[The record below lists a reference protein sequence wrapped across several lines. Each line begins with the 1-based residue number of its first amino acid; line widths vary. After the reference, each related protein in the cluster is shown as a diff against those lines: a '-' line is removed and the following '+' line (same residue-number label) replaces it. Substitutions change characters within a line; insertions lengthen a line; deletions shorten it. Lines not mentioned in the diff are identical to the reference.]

1 MKTIN
6 GNVYLNSL
14 KLRELP
20 EILKGIHINGSF
32 NINENYLKTLNN
44 SPESVKKGFYCHHNK
59 HLKSFVGGPKTV
71 GGLYAFSS
79 GLTSLE
85 GFPNI
90 QSGETK
96 TKIDI
101 SNCKL
106 TSLKGLPEM
115 CPGTLSIFGN
125 STLKSLE
132 GCSQYVF
139 GDFEALWLPI
149 TSMIGGPRKIYGDC
163 HLFETNI
170 DSLDGIPE
178 YILGNLYI
186 GDTPLWYKLHPVSRT
201 PESIKQSKQLLDKLH
216 SKCDVLGGIYQN
228 KDNDGL

>member
-1 MKTIN
+1 MKTID
-6 GNVYLNSL
+6 GNVNLNNL
-14 KLRELP
+14 NLRELP
-20 EILKGIHINGSF
+20 EILKGVHINGSF
-32 NINENYLKTLNN
+32 DVSFNNLKTLNN
-44 SPESVKKGFYCHHNK
+44 SPESVKNNFICHHNK
-59 HLKSFVGGPKTV
+59 YLKSFVGGPKTV
-71 GGLYAFSS
+71 GNLSALSS

-90 QSGETK
+90 QPTRCQ
-96 TKIDI
+96 KIDI

-149 TSMIGGPRKIYGDC
+149 TSMVGGPRKIYGDC

-170 DSLDGIPE
+170 ESLDGIPE
-178 YILGNLYI
+178 YIKGNLYI
-186 GDTPLWYKLHPVSRT
+186 GDTPLWYKLHPVSKT
-201 PESIKQSKQLLDKLH
+201 PESIKQSKQLLNELH
-216 SKCDVLGGIYQN
+216 SKCNILGGVYAN
-228 KDNDGL
+228 KDNDGF